1 MHPRHP
7 SKAKPNGIIMKIAL
21 TSPNARTLSGHA
33 GKCPG
38 FLVFEITNRQI
49 IQQSHIKPNKEQV
62 LRNLKGSLSNQVDHP
77 LSGINVFVTQS
88 LGEGLQRRLTEQNIE
103 VLQTQENDPINA
115 LKTLN
120 LID

>member
-1 MHPRHP
+1 
-7 SKAKPNGIIMKIAL
+7 MKIAL

-38 FLVFEITNRQI
+38 FLVFEITDRQI
-49 IQQSHIKPNKEQV
+49 IQQSHIKLNKEQV
-62 LRNLKGSLSNQVDHP
+62 LRNLKGALSNQADHP
-77 LSGINVFVTQS
+77 LSDINVFVTQS

-103 VLQTQENDPINA
+103 VFQTQENDPINA

-120 LID
+120 LVD